1 MDEDKKLG
9 CIGYVLVGL
18 ITLGLTQGPKGVYII
33 LGILLAIVIVVI
45 LAISV
50 SKLTAKCLIR
60 KIERKK
66 NKYPNAYSFFLSSL
80 RIYGSKNDFSIKEM
94 RKILSFSKVEWEKRE
109 ELELKRIR
117 QEKQV
122 LSEYNMIKNN
132 YSDGLACWE
141 REHPAASKS
150 ETINNITD
158 IINFNN
164 RQKQF
169 LIAEEWEQAQ
179 TAFSKLCRSKKS
191 TIPHSGCYH
200 YNINFPKITYKGET
214 INGEYRVWQ
223 FFFSGFCTASDLDYT
238 HFGRIQ
244 ENSINIGKYKKGKI
258 QLPSS
263 YYYSYSDEICDFIKS
278 LDAPVQII
286 TFGPELSENLQAQ
299 VVLLD
304 WVLGHQSSIL
314 HIQGLQSSALHQV
327 NELSSNYVVI
337 IDEVT
342 TQIEFVERCE
352 YIIRK
357 FGNQKPCIVYI
368 SWMKEYS
375 REEMQVLIDKKAIEV
390 QQQEQIKNEI
400 KSISNA
406 LKSADIETAKEKVQ
420 KIKDFV
426 QSTNVDKELIAVVNK
441 TEEKVKNN
449 YAIGVIDNFDIQYV
463 DYFIPSLAQDEN
475 KWKYPVTKY
484 PEKGCIVFPYRRKAI
499 ARRGFTEVDF
509 QKYLQE
515 IFRECDLLILGD
527 CNILPVEDNR
537 PFEPDIAIISK
548 KHPSIRIDIEIDEPY
563 AAFTR
568 KPIHYIGCGDDFRD
582 ALLNNI
588 GWIVIRFTEYQIFAY
603 PRECAALIAQV
614 LHGIQ
619 PSMLLPIDLLSCSTP
634 KKIERWTE
642 IEAKV
647 MASENIREKYL
658 NHEFGIVDNKELEV
672 ADIKQTEKEKSC
684 AKNVKPLVFPNYKKI
699 NYKAAEPTFCERDTH
714 IQFYPQEHIYL
725 YNGQEQLI
733 PVSSVISCFFKPFD
747 SFYWSEYK
755 ANQRHVPQ
763 GQVLEEWDAKGT
775 CSRDVGTFMHQQIE
789 NHYKGFSYQQEFS
802 FKYEGKYVHI
812 EDRISLELEY
822 MQFMEFLKNHKF
834 KPFRTEWAIYDEEL
848 KIAGTI
854 DMIHRRGNV
863 FDIYDWKRSHRIVDL
878 LGNPITKND
887 YGEKGLGELCQIDD
901 TPYWHYCIQQNLYR
915 YILEKNYGIKI
926 EKMYLVVFCDDTY
939 QYNKLDVPY
948 MDEAINSIVKA
959 CNNGTV
965 KKRLI
970 SLRGENLS

>member
-45 LAISV
+45 LVISV
-50 SKLTAKCLIR
+50 SKLTAKCLMR

-66 NKYPNAYSFFLSSL
+66 NKYPNAYSFFLSAL
-80 RIYGSKNDFSIKEM
+80 RIYGAKNDLSIKEM

-117 QEKQV
+117 QEKRL
-122 LSEYNMIKNN
+122 LSEYHMIKTN

-141 REHPAASKS
+141 REHPTANKS
-150 ETINNITD
+150 AIVNNITE
-158 IINFNN
+158 IINFDN

-169 LIAEEWEQAQ
+169 LIIEEWEQAQ

-191 TIPHSGCYH
+191 ATPHSGCYF
-200 YNINFPKITYKGET
+200 YNINLPKINYKGET
-214 INGEYRVWQ
+214 LNGEYRVWQ
-223 FFFSGFCTASDLDYT
+223 FFFSEFCTASDLDYT

-244 ENSINIGKYKKGKI
+244 ENSTNIDKYKEGKMNTPSYINI
-258 QLPSS
+258 
-263 YYYSYSDEICDFIKS
+263 EISNFIKS
-278 LDAPVQII
+278 LGIPVQVI
-286 TFGPELSENLQAQ
+286 TYGAEFDENLQVQFLTFDLA
-299 VVLLD
+299 
-304 WVLGHQSSIL
+304 VLGFQSC
-314 HIQGLQSSALHQV
+314 ALHHID
-327 NELSSNYVVI
+327 ELSSNNVVI
-337 IDEVT
+337 IDGVT
-342 TQIEFVERCE
+342 TQELFVKRCE
-352 YIIRK
+352 SVIQK
-357 FGNQKPCIVYI
+357 FKHQKPCIVYI
-368 SWMKEYS
+368 SLMKEFS
-375 REEMQVLIDKKAIEV
+375 REEMQKLIDKKNIEV
-390 QQQEQIKNEI
+390 QQQKQIKDEI
-400 KSISNA
+400 NSISNA

-426 QSTNVDKELIAVVNK
+426 QSTTVDKELIAVINK
-441 TEEKVKNN
+441 TEEKVRND
-449 YAIGVIDNFDIQYV
+449 YAIGIIDNFEIQYV

-499 ARRGFTEVDF
+499 ARRGFSEADF

-515 IFRECDLLILGD
+515 VFKECDLLILGD

-548 KHPSIRIDIEIDEPY
+548 KYPSIRIDIEIDEPY

-588 GWIVIRFTEYQIFAY
+588 GWIVIRFTEYQVFTY
-603 PRECAALIAQV
+603 PKECVALIAQV
-614 LHGIQ
+614 LHCIQ
-619 PSMLLPIDLLSCSTP
+619 PSMVLPSDFLSCSTP
-634 KKIERWTE
+634 KNIERWTE

-658 NHEFGIVDNKELEV
+658 NHEFGIIDNKELEV

-684 AKNVKPLVFPNYKKI
+684 AQNVKPLVFPCYKKV
-699 NYKAAEPTFCERDTH
+699 NYKAAEPTFCERDAH

-763 GQVLEEWDAKGT
+763 GQVLEEWDAKGA

-789 NHYKGFSYQQEFS
+789 NHYKGLSYQQEIP

-812 EDRISLELEY
+812 EERISLELEY
-822 MQFMEFLKNHKF
+822 MQFVEFLKNHEF
-834 KPFRTEWAIYDEEL
+834 KPFRTEWSVYDEEL

-854 DMIHRRGNV
+854 DMIHKRGNV
-863 FDIYDWKRSHRIVDL
+863 FDIYDWKRSHRIVDFF
-878 LGNPITKND
+878 GNPIAKNG